1 MKPGRGMRGI
11 APAIGRA
18 ALGTVCAAWLAPA
31 AAAQAP
37 LFGTGEDTQHLL
49 TLQTAFSCPLGH
61 LAELYASLADATEVL
76 DVMAVETEVLAICRA
91 RQERLQSIAQAEI
104 ELRRLLGIED
114 PARGA
119 ARVSIMEAGDSP
131 APLVLAC
138 PEPAAEPAAAAEQ
151 AEAPPEPEQP
161 EAVPVPVLQAA
172 ARPAA
177 SPLPDLAAAL
187 LDALAEEP
195 GAGRAGCEGWSWM
208 WTGRD
213 HARRHTALL
222 VSPDGYRREVAIGDR
237 LPSGKTVTAIT
248 PSGVVVD
255 DGAGNA
261 LQLPAYGGTARLP
274 TADSAVAEAPGPA
287 PAEGEAR

>member
-1 MKPGRGMRGI
+1 MKPGRGVQGI
-11 APAIGRA
+11 ASAIGRA
-18 ALGTVCAAWLAPA
+18 ALAPICTAWLAPA
-31 AAAQAP
+31 AVAQAP

-104 ELRRLLGIED
+104 ELRRLLGIDD

-119 ARVSIMEAGDSP
+119 ARVSIMEAGNNS
-131 APLVLAC
+131 APLVPAC
-138 PEPAAEPAAAAEQ
+138 PEPTAESAAA
-151 AEAPPEPEQP
+151 PEQVEALPAP
-161 EAVPVPVLQAA
+161 EDPVGARPVAGASPVP
-172 ARPAA
+172 
-177 SPLPDLAAAL
+177 DLVAAL
-187 LDALAEEP
+187 LAALAEEP
-195 GAGRAGCEGWSWM
+195 DAGRASCDGWSWM

-213 HARRHTALL
+213 HTRRYTALL
-222 VSPDGYRREVAIGDR
+222 VSPDGFRREVAIGSR
-237 LPSGKTVTAIT
+237 LPSGQTVTAIT

-261 LQLPAYGGTARLP
+261 IQLPAYGGTARLP
-274 TADSAVAEAPGPA
+274 PAESAVMDA
-287 PAEGEAR
+287 PASVPGEGEAR